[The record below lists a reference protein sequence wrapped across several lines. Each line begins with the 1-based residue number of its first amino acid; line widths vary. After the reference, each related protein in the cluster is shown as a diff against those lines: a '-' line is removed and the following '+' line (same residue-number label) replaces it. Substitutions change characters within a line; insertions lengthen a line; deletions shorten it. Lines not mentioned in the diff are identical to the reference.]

1 MNETATL
8 IFMVVASTYFVA
20 KLIFLVI
27 ENYRRDKAVDKFD
40 EFMCKL
46 NGKIST
52 EKGRE
57 KEIDRIK
64 RARK

>member
-46 NGKIST
+46 SGKV
-52 EKGRE
+52 EADKVNRV
-57 KEIDRIK
+57 R
-64 RARK
+64 RPRK